1 MHECTIPIRMN
12 SHGPTAH
19 QRSEGEVGNRIS
31 PTAPPSTT
39 VSALRPRPPP
49 QLPAKRGTRRGSR
62 HPIYQTPRRWRP
74 GAGAC
79 AGPNAQTH
87 ASSPVM
93 SATRHHTSVPPPP
106 PGPGAIRTERI
117 IMLTPQLT
125 ASRRAPPVR
134 GAPTELGFRKASSR
148 ALGIGIPPA
157 HVRLTRAPRRQRPG
171 LQLIDDRSDPP
182 LVYPRVPPVPR
193 PQLLLDLVL
202 APTPVEIFWFSLHLA
217 PTPPRP
223 RVQKRRRRSSLSLS
237 VLSSSSLDIGKA
249 GGPTY
254 CAAAAPVVDSSAG
267 SRSPVVPGNSQ
278 LELAFASHHGS
289 RWVLSC
295 AAGLFQVNHW
305 IPPSSVHASFC
316 SSSCFLQIRRL

>member
-1 MHECTIPIRMN
+1 
-12 SHGPTAH
+12 
-19 QRSEGEVGNRIS
+19 
-31 PTAPPSTT
+31 
-39 VSALRPRPPP
+39 
-49 QLPAKRGTRRGSR
+49 
-62 HPIYQTPRRWRP
+62 
-74 GAGAC
+74 
-79 AGPNAQTH
+79 
-87 ASSPVM
+87 
-93 SATRHHTSVPPPP
+93 
-106 PGPGAIRTERI
+106 
-117 IMLTPQLT
+117 MLTPQLT

-237 VLSSSSLDIGKA
+237 PSSRVRVSISAKQGDLPIVRLRRPSLIHPLARARRWCRGTASSSSLSLRIMG
-249 GGPTY
+249 
-254 CAAAAPVVDSSAG
+254 
-267 SRSPVVPGNSQ
+267 
-278 LELAFASHHGS
+278 
-289 RWVLSC
+289 
-295 AAGLFQVNHW
+295 AAGF
-305 IPPSSVHASFC
+305 
-316 SSSCFLQIRRL
+316 

>member
-19 QRSEGEVGNRIS
+19 QRSEGEVENRIS
-31 PTAPPSTT
+31 PTAPLSTT

-62 HPIYQTPRRWRP
+62 HPIYQTPRRWRWSKR
-74 GAGAC
+74 
-79 AGPNAQTH
+79 PNPRH

-93 SATRHHTSVPPPP
+93 SATRHHTSVPPP
-106 PGPGAIRTERI
+106 GPGAIRTERI
-117 IMLTPQLT
+117 IMFTPQLT
-125 ASRRAPPVR
+125 ALRRGPLVR

-157 HVRLTRAPRRQRPG
+157 HVRLTRAPRQQRPG
-171 LQLIDDRSDPP
+171 LQLTDDRSDPP

-223 RVQKRRRRSSLSLS
+223 RVQKRRRRSSPPLSLS
-237 VLSSSSLDIGKA
+237 LSLPFLSSSSLDIGKA
-249 GGPTY
+249 GDLPIVRLRRPSLIHPLARARRWRRGT
-254 CAAAAPVVDSSAG
+254 ASS
-267 SRSPVVPGNSQ
+267 SS
-278 LELAFASHHGS
+278 
-289 RWVLSC
+289 LSLRIMG
-295 AAGLFQVNHW
+295 AAGF
-305 IPPSSVHASFC
+305 
-316 SSSCFLQIRRL
+316 